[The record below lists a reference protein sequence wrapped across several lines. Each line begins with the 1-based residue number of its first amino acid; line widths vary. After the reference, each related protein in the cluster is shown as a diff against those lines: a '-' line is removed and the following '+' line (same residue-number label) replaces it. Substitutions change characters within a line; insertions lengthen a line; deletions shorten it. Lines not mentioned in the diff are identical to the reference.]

1 LNPLHVVLVT
11 DDPGLAARMSTALSE
26 QAGIAGVE
34 AIAGDA
40 AWPDT
45 RERPDLVILDSASS
59 WTPDPSGR
67 LSADRFPESL
77 VIRLR
82 AGADEAAGLDVESH
96 LLLDEQGFLLRE
108 DLDEVAPVV
117 VALAAFLA
125 PA

>member
-1 LNPLHVVLVT
+1 MNPLHVVLVT
-11 DDPGLAARMSTALSE
+11 DDPGLAVRMSTALSE
-26 QAGIAGVE
+26 HAGIAEME

-40 AWPDT
+40 AWPDS
-45 RERPDLVILDSASS
+45 RERPDLVILDSTSS

-67 LSADRFPESL
+67 LSADRFPGSL

-82 AGADEAAGLDVESH
+82 SDADNSAGLEVESH
-96 LLLDEQGFLLRE
+96 LLLEGQGFLLRE
-108 DLDEVAPVV
+108 ALDEVAPVV